1 MPRDVTLPV
10 GVVQVVLTV
19 SMVERMFGDVLG
31 GQAYQTQVM
40 KMERCPV
47 APA

>member
-1 MPRDVTLPV
+1 MPRDVTLQV

-19 SMVERMFGDVLG
+19 STVERMFGDVLG
-31 GQAYQTQVM
+31 GQVYQMQVM
-40 KMERCPV
+40 KREQWLI